1 MEIQIKEG
9 ISMTQHDVIVVGGG
23 HNGLTAAAYLAK
35 AGLDVLVLEA
45 KEYVGGGV
53 ITHEATLPG
62 FQHDLHAIAHIF
74 IQGNPLIRND
84 ELGLLSRYGLKYI
97 YPDPSMAV
105 VFPDGDYIAFYRD
118 VHKTAETIA
127 RISPR
132 DADNYLR
139 FYEFLN
145 PLLDLLMTGFFS
157 PPSSLGT
164 LFSHLDQSE
173 VGQEMIR
180 MLMMSYL
187 DICNEWFESDKVRAA
202 LVRWVSETL
211 AAPEEGGTGAFL
223 LMMVPVIHR
232 YGLGYA
238 VGGSGS
244 LTNALAR
251 AFRDLGGSIRT
262 NAPVQKFLFTGSRV
276 TGVQLESGELI
287 EARQAVVADLNIK
300 QIPEMVDHRFGA
312 EWERKVKRIKPV
324 SFMLLMGH
332 LALSE
337 APIFKAGPEV
347 NSAGFQEV
355 AAPLPELLRTFDGF
369 KYGVPSWNM
378 PGIAV
383 ATTWDATRAPAGKH
397 TLYLL
402 GYAPLELAEG
412 TWDERKEEL
421 FEKVF
426 DTFCSMTTN
435 MSRTK
440 VLDRVIHSPI
450 DSARFNMSW
459 PKGDPGHFGCQL
471 FQFMGY
477 RPMPNMGY
485 RLPAEGFYLV
495 GPSTHPGPGVSG
507 GARAGVQAILNDLG
521 IDFDDVITGATKSL
535 TKKRTPRP

>member
-1 MEIQIKEG
+1 MAE
-9 ISMTQHDVIVVGGG
+9 HDVIVVGGG

-45 KEYVGGGV
+45 KDYVGGGV
-53 ITHEATLPG
+53 ITKEATLPG
-62 FQHDLHAIAHIF
+62 FHHDLHAIAHIF

-84 ELGLLSRYGLKYI
+84 ELGLLSRYGLTYVF
-97 YPDPSMAV
+97 PDPSMAV

-127 RISPR
+127 RISPA
-132 DADNYLR
+132 DAENYVR

-157 PPSSLGT
+157 PPSTLGH
-164 LFSHLDQSE
+164 LFGQLDESE

-187 DICNEWFESDKVRAA
+187 DVCNEWFESDKVRAA
-202 LVRWVSETL
+202 LARWVSEVL

-238 VGGSGS
+238 VGGSGA
-244 LTNALAR
+244 LTNALAQ
-251 AFRDLGGSIRT
+251 ALGDLGGIIRT
-262 NAPVQKFLFTGSRV
+262 NAPVQSFLFTGGRV
-276 TGVQLESGELI
+276 TGVQLESGDRI
-287 EARQAVVADLNIK
+287 EARRAVVADLNIK
-300 QIPEMVDHRFGA
+300 QIPDMVDHRFGA
-312 EWERKVKRIKPV
+312 DWERKVSRIKPI

-347 NSAGFQEV
+347 NSAGFQEI
-355 AAPLPELLRTFDGF
+355 AAPLPELRRTFDDL
-369 KYGVPSWNM
+369 KYGIPSWNM
-378 PGIAV
+378 PGVAV
-383 ATTWDATRAPAGKH
+383 ATNWDPTRAPAGKH

-402 GYAPLELAEG
+402 SYVPLELADG
-412 TWDERKEEL
+412 SWDERKEEL
-421 FEKVF
+421 FDKVF
-426 DTFCSMTTN
+426 DTFCGLTTN
-435 MSRTK
+435 MSREK
-440 VLDRVIHSPI
+440 VLYRVVESPL
-450 DSARFNMSW
+450 DSERFNMSW
-459 PKGDPGHFGCQL
+459 PKGDPGHFACQL

-485 RLPAEGFYLV
+485 RLPADGFYLV
-495 GPSTHPGPGVSG
+495 GPSTHPGPGVTG
-507 GARAGVQAILNDLG
+507 GARAGAQAILTDLG
-521 IDFDDVITGATKSL
+521 MDFDDVVAGVTTS
-535 TKKRTPRP
+535 TPKKAFGRWRRR